1 MAPIEKTD
9 SLYSYSLFTAN
20 PQSRGDSMKR
30 LTAIAEEYATKHGL
44 RLDRSSNSLDLG
56 RSAFGSKHSEAFAG
70 FLRAINAGEIA
81 PGSTLLY
88 DSPDRF
94 PRDQVPNA
102 VAEFMEILNKGITV
116 VCRSPDIA
124 FSRRAYDADPVGMTM
139 LLVLSL
145 VR

>member
-30 LTAIAEEYATKHGL
+30 LAATAEEYATKHGL
-44 RLDRSSNSLDLG
+44 RLDRSASRPDLG
-56 RSAFGSKHSEAFAG
+56 RSASGSTRPEAFAG

-81 PGSTLLY
+81 PGSTLLF
-88 DSPDRF
+88 DSPARF

-102 VAEFMEILNKGITV
+102 VAECMEILNKGITV
-116 VCRSPDIA
+116 VCRNPDIA
-124 FSRRAYDADPVGMTM
+124 FSRRAYDANPVGMTM
-139 LLVLSL
+139 LLVLCL